1 MVSLSMVH
9 ASMAPSVARIPQL
22 ISPPSKAGPAE
33 HAQLII
39 KSEFPNTSS
48 PLVPKSINKE
58 NSGLFQSIL
67 TKAPAV
73 ISPPT

>member
-1 MVSLSMVH
+1 MVH
-9 ASMAPSVARIPQL
+9 DSIAPSVARIPQL

-39 KSEFPNTSS
+39 KSEFPNTNS
-48 PLVPKSINKE
+48 PFVPKSIKRE
-58 NSGLFQSIL
+58 NSGRFQSIL
-67 TKAPAV
+67 TRAPAV